1 MKKNTKKAFT
11 LAEVMVTLALVS
23 VISSIL
29 VPAIMQ
35 VKPDRNK
42 LLFKKAY
49 TTVEKIVT
57 EIVNDDNLYPIVSG
71 STGLDNITA
80 VNLNDKTYSGA
91 SKFCELFALKL
102 NIVENAANC
111 AAGAK
116 SFTTNDGIIW
126 KMPIT
131 TFATEAEIEVDINGN
146 KAPNC
151 KYNVSTCIEPDTFIV
166 KVAPDGGISVDGV
179 RELIYLRS
187 NETIIR

>member
-11 LAEVMVTLALVS
+11 LAEVMVTLALIS

-49 TTVEKIVT
+49 TSVEKIVT
-57 EIVNDDNLYPIVSG
+57 EIVNDDNLYPITSD
-71 STGLDNITA
+71 TEGLDNTA
-80 VNLNDKTYSGA
+80 SVTLNDKTYSGA

-102 NIVENAANC
+102 NIIENQANC
-111 AAGAK
+111 GGTK
-116 SFTTNDGIIW
+116 SFTTNDGVAW
-126 KMPIT
+126 TMPVT
-131 TFATEAEIEVDINGN
+131 TFATDAVIEVDINGS

-151 KYNVSTCIEPDTFIV
+151 KYNVSSCIEPDTFNV
-166 KVAPDGGISVDGV
+166 TVAPDGGISVSGTK
-179 RELIYLRS
+179 ELMYLRS
-187 NETIIR
+187 NETFKR